1 MVFSCFWERFAFQ
14 YMQPQRLKLR
24 LPNSRERGLLLLASL
39 AMQTLY
45 FVSVIVSSHSMTS
58 AGGWFPSLCCQLPFI
73 FGCSTISTMFG
84 TYNTCVQMI
93 DGGNACLNIL
103 QSPLLPNSELIF
115 PMQNSIQHDAYP
127 RLNSSFCLFFPR
139 KKCQRFSWTTFRQ
152 NYSITFIFPQ
162 SLLQVK
168 QVMFDIYS
176 NITQTANYAVYKRGW
191 PELFE
196 FQCQR
201 EQYMGHRRMAG
212 RNLI

>member
-73 FGCSTISTMFG
+73 FGCSTISTMCG

-127 RLNSSFCLFFPR
+127 RLNSSFCLFFLERNAKDFPGLPLGR
-139 KKCQRFSWTTFRQ
+139 ITLSHSSFP
-152 NYSITFIFPQ
+152 NPYSKLNKLCLIF
-162 SLLQVK
+162 
-168 QVMFDIYS
+168 
-176 NITQTANYAVYKRGW
+176 TQTLLKQQIMLFIKEDGLNYLNFNVKGNSIWVIEGW
-191 PELFE
+191 QE
-196 FQCQR
+196 
-201 EQYMGHRRMAG
+201 GT
-212 RNLI
+212 